1 MKDEV
6 TIEVEAG
13 SARSMRSHVV
23 DVLPSL
29 PPRRRAEIEIAVS
42 ELVSH
47 GIESGADSAKVS
59 IVTDSAAVVVD
70 IEFAGSGLR
79 GEVDPMRERILESVT
94 ESWWVESDTA
104 GARLRLRPK
113 SNLTME
119 DLDERELF
127 ERIGHDDD
135 ARDILYEK
143 YHYLAD
149 RISRRFRGKGLGTD
163 DVSQVADF
171 ALVKAMGRFDPDHGT
186 AFASFAARTIS
197 GELKRFLR
205 DRAWSV
211 RVPRGLQERVLEVN
225 STSTYLTQR
234 LGRAPTVEELADEMN
249 ATPDEVIEAMGAG
262 TAYRSESLDAP
273 APGFDDRGR
282 GELIGDDDA
291 RVELSAAWS
300 DLGEALESLDD
311 RDVEILHLRF
321 YQDLT
326 QSEIAERVGVS
337 QMHVSRL
344 IRAALATLRDRLEE

>member
-6 TIEVEAG
+6 TIEIDAD
-13 SARSMRSHVV
+13 SARSLRSHVV
-23 DVLPSL
+23 DVLPAL
-29 PPRRRAEIEIAVS
+29 QPRKRAEVEIVVS

-47 GIESGADSAKVS
+47 GIESGASSATVS
-59 IVTDSAAVVVD
+59 IVTDPKSVVLDVSFEGGD
-70 IEFAGSGLR
+70 VAP
-79 GEVDPMRERILESVT
+79 EVDSIRRRVLENTS
-94 ESWWVESDTA
+94 ESWWVEGSAA
-104 GARLRLRPK
+104 GARVRLRPR
-113 SNLTME
+113 SSRTLE
-119 DLDERELF
+119 ELDERELF
-127 ERIGHDDD
+127 ERLDRDED
-135 ARDILYEK
+135 ARDVLYEK

-171 ALVKAMGRFDPDHGT
+171 ALVKAMGRFDPDHGA

-225 STSTYLTQR
+225 STSTFLTQR
-234 LGRAPTVEELADEMN
+234 LGRAPTIEEIADEMN
-249 ATPDEVIEAMGAG
+249 ATPDEVVEAMGAG

-273 APGFDDRGR
+273 APGWDDRGR
-282 GELIGDDDA
+282 GEMIGDQDA

-300 DLGEALESLDD
+300 DLGEALEVLDD
-311 RDVEILHLRF
+311 RDIEILHLRF
-321 YQDLT
+321 YQDMT

-344 IRAALATLRDRLEE
+344 IRSALSTLRDELS

>member
-1 MKDEV
+1 MREEI
-6 TIEVEAG
+6 TIEVGAN
-13 SARSMRSHVV
+13 SARTMRSHVIEL
-23 DVLPSL
+23 LPSL
-29 PPRRRAEIEIAVS
+29 SPRKRVEIEMAVS

-47 GIESGADSAKVS
+47 GIESGAESASVS
-59 IVTDSAAVVVD
+59 ISTDPKAVVVD
-70 IEFAGSGLR
+70 VNFQGGRASQ
-79 GEVDPMRERILESVT
+79 EVDPIRRRVLESVT
-94 ESWWVESDTA
+94 ESWWVEGEAA
-104 GARLRLRPK
+104 GARLLLRPR
-113 SNLTME
+113 SNLTLE

-127 ERIGHDDD
+127 ERLDRDDD
-135 ARDILYEK
+135 ARDILYER

-171 ALVKAMGRFDPDHGT
+171 ALVKAMGRFDPDHGA

-225 STSTYLTQR
+225 STSTFLTQR
-234 LGRAPTVEELADEMN
+234 LGRAPTIEEIAHEMN

-273 APGFDDRGR
+273 APGWDDRGR
-282 GELIGDDDA
+282 GDLIGGDDA

-311 RDVEILHLRF
+311 RDIEILHLRF
-321 YQDLT
+321 YQDMT

-344 IRAALATLRDRLEE
+344 IRSALATLRDRLE

>member
-1 MKDEV
+1 MEEI
-6 TIEVEAG
+6 TIQVGAN
-13 SARSMRSHVV
+13 SARSMRSHVIEM
-23 DVLPSL
+23 LPSL
-29 PPRRRAEIEIAVS
+29 SPRKRVEIEMAVS

-47 GIESGADSAKVS
+47 GIESGAESAGVS
-59 IVTDSAAVVVD
+59 ISRDPKAVVVD
-70 IEFAGSGLR
+70 VNFKGGRPSQ
-79 GEVDPMRERILESVT
+79 EVDPMRRRVLQSVT
-94 ESWWVESDTA
+94 ESWWIEGEAA
-104 GARLRLRPK
+104 GARLLLRPR
-113 SNLTME
+113 SNLTL
-119 DLDERELF
+119 DGLDERELF
-127 ERIGHDDD
+127 ERLEGDDD
-135 ARDILYEK
+135 ARDILYER

-149 RISRRFRGKGLGTD
+149 RISRRFRGKGLGTE

-171 ALVKAMGRFDPDHGT
+171 ALIKAMGRFDPDHGA

-225 STSTYLTQR
+225 STSMFLTQR
-234 LGRAPTVEELADEMN
+234 LGRAPTIEELAGEMN

-273 APGFDDRGR
+273 APGWDDRGR
-282 GELIGDDDA
+282 ADLIGSEDA

-300 DLGEALESLDD
+300 DLGVALESLDD
-311 RDVEILHLRF
+311 RDIKILHLRF
-321 YQDLT
+321 YEDMT

-344 IRAALATLRDRLEE
+344 IRSALATLRDRLE

>member
-1 MKDEV
+1 MKEEI
-6 TIEVEAG
+6 TIEVG
-13 SARSMRSHVV
+13 TNSARSMRSHVIE
-23 DVLPSL
+23 VLPSL
-29 PPRRRAEIEIAVS
+29 SPRKRVEIEMAVS

-47 GIESGADSAKVS
+47 GIESGAQSASVS
-59 IVTDSAAVVVD
+59 ISTDPKAVVVD
-70 IEFAGSGLR
+70 VNFRGGSPSQ
-79 GEVDPMRERILESVT
+79 EVDPIRRRVLESVT
-94 ESWWVESDTA
+94 ESWWVEGEAA
-104 GARLRLRPK
+104 GARLLLRPR
-113 SNLTME
+113 SNLTLD

-127 ERIGHDDD
+127 ERLEKDDD
-135 ARDILYEK
+135 ARDILYER

-171 ALVKAMGRFDPDHGT
+171 ALVKAMGRFDPDHGA

-225 STSTYLTQR
+225 STSTFLTQR
-234 LGRAPTVEELADEMN
+234 LGRAPTVEEIANEMN

-262 TAYRSESLDAP
+262 SAYRSESLDAP
-273 APGFDDRGR
+273 APGWDDRGR
-282 GELIGDDDA
+282 GDLIGDDDA

-311 RDVEILHLRF
+311 RDIEILHLRF
-321 YQDLT
+321 YQDMT

-344 IRAALATLRDRLEE
+344 IRSALATLRDRLE